1 MQSNHLYVFI
11 SIASIR
17 KGTSSKRFVRMRR
30 LYVEVY
36 VCFQA
41 ASPMEVD
48 VHNTFKSMLAT
59 LDNLYGIS
67 KRVAAP
73 AAMRVQVQHAALA
86 ACSFA
91 ESLFHL

>member
-1 MQSNHLYVFI
+1 MIN

-48 VHNTFKSMLAT
+48 VPNTSKSILAT

-73 AAMRVQVQHAALA
+73 TAMRVQIQHAALT

-91 ESLFHL
+91 ESVFHF